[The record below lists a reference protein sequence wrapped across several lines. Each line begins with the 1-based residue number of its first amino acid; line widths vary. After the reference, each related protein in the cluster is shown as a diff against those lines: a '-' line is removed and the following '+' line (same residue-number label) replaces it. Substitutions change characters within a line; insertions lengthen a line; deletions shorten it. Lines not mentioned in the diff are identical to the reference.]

1 MTIGT
6 ESKLKSIILSLIEK
20 GYVDVSI
27 DIDMSVNTDGTRY
40 DAWVHWGASR
50 VTECIP
56 SQTNLRSII
65 SEIESFSINLP
76 IVEAT

>member
-1 MTIGT
+1 MTIST

-27 DIDMSVNTDGTRY
+27 DIDMSVNTDGTVY
-40 DAWVHWGASR
+40 GAWVYWGESP

-56 SQTNLRSII
+56 SQTDLRSII

-76 IVEAT
+76 KVEA